1 MIGIL
6 TVLACFAAQS
16 ALGEVLSQH
25 PQPFLSDTTGD
36 VTRVARTVLSVLASG
51 ADEVR
56 PVAADT
62 GKALSAMHVEM
73 GEELCTAAIDRDP
86 AQFSKVLEKMRRA
99 GCSAD
104 DLAFHWIPDTARALG
119 VSWENDQI
127 SFADVT
133 IGCARLQ
140 SALHR
145 LPETPP
151 VIPFAQRDLYH
162 DCLVLVP
169 AGAQH
174 TLGALV
180 LAKQLRQARQK
191 VFVELEASL
200 DGLASLAKRHHFD
213 VVLISASVGEC
224 PEDLRLLVDGVRMQF
239 TNCNV
244 IVGGSISDLN
254 TDALEAIGADHVTKD
269 WQEALDLCI

>member
-6 TVLACFAAQS
+6 TGLAYVMAQS

-25 PQPFLSDTTGD
+25 PQPFLSNTPRDA
-36 VTRVARTVLSVLASG
+36 TRVARTVLSALTSG
-51 ADEVR
+51 VDDVWA
-56 PVAADT
+56 VAADS
-62 GKALSAMHVEM
+62 GKTPSAMHIEM
-73 GEELCTAAIDRDP
+73 GAQLCTAAIDKDP
-86 AQFSKVLEKMRRA
+86 GQFPKVLERMRQA

-104 DLAFHWIPDTARALG
+104 ELAFHWIPDTARALG
-119 VSWENDQI
+119 VAWENDQI

-151 VIPFAQRDLYH
+151 VIPFAQRDLYQ

-200 DGLASLAKRHHFD
+200 DRLASLAKCHHFD

-239 TNCNV
+239 TNCKV
-244 IVGGSISDLN
+244 VVGGSISDLN
-254 TDALEAIGADHVTKD
+254 TDALKAIGADHMTKD